1 MLINPPTANT
11 PPETSPL
18 VKINVSW
25 KEFLE
30 LDPITRAKAANDI
43 FEHWL
48 PILATAK
55 QHWSIFLPQY
65 TSTLTPFHLDYDL
78 LTTVTIQWSE
88 LLAHFDGH
96 KPINIYM
103 IDCVVEE
110 VSGILTVLKDGMEE
124 LGEVSSSLQT

>member
-1 MLINPPTANT
+1 MSSNPPTANT

-18 VKINVSW
+18 VKINISW

-30 LDPITRAKAANDI
+30 LDPVTHAKAANDI

-55 QHWSIFLPQY
+55 QRWSIFLPQY
-65 TSTLTPFHLDYDL
+65 TNMLLPFHPDFEL

-110 VSGILTVLKDGMEE
+110 VSGVLTILKDGMEE
-124 LGEVSSSLQT
+124 LGVVSSTLQT